1 MRQNKAVSR
10 EQAKWIALRTL
21 KFPERDASHSIAVR
35 AGKLSDRGPGYSATT
50 PPAKR
55 LDRRCWIA
63 RVHVSRKEDE
73 GILMCPTPITDV
85 WIDQCTGEVLR
96 IDHGRDNDGILTRPY
111 CKP

>member
-1 MRQNKAVSR
+1 MSETVSQ
-10 EQAKWIALRTL
+10 EQAKWIALLAL
-21 KFPERDASHSIAVR
+21 KFPEQDASYSIAVR
-35 AGKLSDRGPGYSATT
+35 EGKLSDRGPGYSTFT

-73 GILMCPTPITDV
+73 GLLRCPSPVTEV

-96 IDHGRDNDGILTRPY
+96 IDHGADNEGILMRPY
-111 CKP
+111 EKR